1 MLPKP
6 MLLTAR
12 PQGNGS
18 PLPCPAPSPACL
30 APLRLCPSYPQP
42 GHHSPPASDSQPLVS
57 REDPVPVSTP
67 PRSLHESSGLRPPS
81 FLGVFAASL
90 LPSPPSVS
98 PVVSFLGPLLTIF
111 FDHISPES
119 THGLCSLGDCAQQKK
134 TPPFAPSPCGF
145 LCRSPVRC
153 GLASLAPPPISQPDA
168 LPAQR
173 AVLLPHWDKAP
184 LLTLRPSRAHSQR
197 SQPAAP
203 AFLPEA
209 APGQGPTLTLAAFPT
224 PKTAAPGLF
233 PTAPE
238 LLTCS
243 GLGFLASSQPSLRCA
258 AQGTPSPPPH
268 LLSSSSPASPGFTSR
283 TSSTS
288 LPNPCPP
295 PPASAPLSLVL
306 KVKDHHP
313 SAAQRHVNT
322 IGRKEV
328 AMIRGRKHVGRGHLQ
343 QSTKAVNLRVCV
355 KEYQRKQKLETRRK
369 KSAEIQLPLRR
380 THHRY

>member
-1 MLPKP
+1 M
-6 MLLTAR
+6 
-12 PQGNGS
+12 
-18 PLPCPAPSPACL
+18 
-30 APLRLCPSYPQP
+30 
-42 GHHSPPASDSQPLVS
+42 
-57 REDPVPVSTP
+57 
-67 PRSLHESSGLRPPS
+67 
-81 FLGVFAASL
+81 

-233 PTAPE
+233 PTAPAH
-238 LLTCS
+238 LLRA
-243 GLGFLASSQPSLRCA
+243 GFSRLQPTFFKVCCPGDPISTSSPPLFLQPSITRLHL
-258 AQGTPSPPPH
+258 PH
-268 LLSSSSPASPGFTSR
+268 L
-283 TSSTS
+283 
-288 LPNPCPP
+288 
-295 PPASAPLSLVL
+295 
-306 KVKDHHP
+306 
-313 SAAQRHVNT
+313 
-322 IGRKEV
+322 
-328 AMIRGRKHVGRGHLQ
+328 
-343 QSTKAVNLRVCV
+343 
-355 KEYQRKQKLETRRK
+355 
-369 KSAEIQLPLRR
+369 
-380 THHRY
+380 